1 MHRSLVLLLCST
13 THAWMRPPPRVRLP
27 TPRTALRAVPV
38 VQSEWTTW
46 ALLGTTGALG
56 LYAEE
61 NSKLGAALSS
71 NVVTMVSALVL
82 ANLGALPTSSPV
94 YGTVVK
100 KLVPLAVAALLFDA
114 DLDRVRRE
122 GRRLLAPFVVAA
134 LGTIAGTVVAWRLVP
149 LQRGIP
155 ALAARATMASALT
168 ARHIGG
174 AVNYVSVAEY
184 GGAAPELVAAGIA
197 ADNAVVAPYFV
208 GLFAASGPAK
218 GGNKGGAK
226 RVDPA
231 ISATDAAAAVAAALS
246 IVALADAAAPAH
258 LLLPLTTAVAVAFAT
273 LAPSLGA
280 RLAPAG
286 RIVGVVAMQL
296 FVAAIGAAGR
306 VRGLA
311 RSGVWLAA
319 FSAVQLAVH
328 FCVLGAAKT
337 LFGLPIRELAVA
349 SNAAVGG
356 PTTAAA
362 MATAKG
368 WDDLVL
374 PALLVGILGYAT
386 GTFVSIGLLSYW
398 VR

>member
-1 MHRSLVLLLCST
+1 MRATLVYACGASALLTPLRR
-13 THAWMRPPPRVRLP
+13 APPARLARPP
-27 TPRTALRAVPV
+27 TALRAVP

-226 RVDPA
+226 RADPA

-258 LLLPLTTAVAVAFAT
+258 LLLPLTTAVAVGFAT
-273 LAPSLGA
+273 SVPSLGA

-286 RIVGVVAMQL
+286 RIVGVCAEITQ
-296 FVAAIGAAGR
+296 
-306 VRGLA
+306 
-311 RSGVWLAA
+311 
-319 FSAVQLAVH
+319 
-328 FCVLGAAKT
+328 
-337 LFGLPIRELAVA
+337 
-349 SNAAVGG
+349 
-356 PTTAAA
+356 
-362 MATAKG
+362 
-368 WDDLVL
+368 
-374 PALLVGILGYAT
+374 
-386 GTFVSIGLLSYW
+386 
-398 VR
+398 

>member
-1 MHRSLVLLLCST
+1 MRATLLACGASALLT
-13 THAWMRPPPRVRLP
+13 PLRQTPPARLARPP
-27 TPRTALRAVPV
+27 TALRAVP

-155 ALAARATMASALT
+155 VLAARATMASALT

-184 GGAAPELVAAGIA
+184 GGAAPELVAAVSRLFSPWVPELPPPDIA
-197 ADNAVVAPYFV
+197 VAHRW
-208 GLFAASGPAK
+208 GAAFPSKPE
-218 GGNKGGAK
+218 GGTP
-226 RVDPA
+226 PA
-231 ISATDAAAAVAAALS
+231 ISELGGRFVAVGDYLVGPRVEGAAASAEAGAK
-246 IVALADAAAPAH
+246 
-258 LLLPLTTAVAVAFAT
+258 LLIEA
-273 LAPSLGA
+273 
-280 RLAPAG
+280 
-286 RIVGVVAMQL
+286 
-296 FVAAIGAAGR
+296 
-306 VRGLA
+306 
-311 RSGVWLAA
+311 
-319 FSAVQLAVH
+319 
-328 FCVLGAAKT
+328 
-337 LFGLPIRELAVA
+337 
-349 SNAAVGG
+349 
-356 PTTAAA
+356 
-362 MATAKG
+362 
-368 WDDLVL
+368 
-374 PALLVGILGYAT
+374 YA
-386 GTFVSIGLLSYW
+386 
-398 VR
+398 

>member
-1 MHRSLVLLLCST
+1 MRATLIYACGASALLTPLRR
-13 THAWMRPPPRVRLP
+13 APPARLARPP
-27 TPRTALRAVPV
+27 TALRAVP

-71 NVVTMVSALVL
+71 NVVTMVAALVL

-208 GLFAASGPAK
+208 GLFAASGPAAWRRRSD
-218 GGNKGGAK
+218 GGADGE
-226 RVDPA
+226 RLGRA
-231 ISATDAAAAVAAALS
+231 QG
-246 IVALADAAAPAH
+246 AH
-258 LLLPLTTAVAVAFAT
+258 LRL
-273 LAPSLGA
+273 
-280 RLAPAG
+280 RLARRRLPPTTTIRLRTG
-286 RIVGVVAMQL
+286 ILLSSVQSPTQTHERWRQRMGDQSIPVSRQ
-296 FVAAIGAAGR
+296 
-306 VRGLA
+306 
-311 RSGVWLAA
+311 RSTSFF
-319 FSAVQLAVH
+319 FSSW
-328 FCVLGAAKT
+328 
-337 LFGLPIRELAVA
+337 VA
-349 SNAAVGG
+349 STRPRLTVRASSALW
-356 PTTAAA
+356 A
-362 MATAKG
+362 MARHSWRSRSSSTIR
-368 WDDLVL
+368 LS
-374 PALLVGILGYAT
+374 
-386 GTFVSIGLLSYW
+386 TF
-398 VR
+398 

>member
-1 MHRSLVLLLCST
+1 MLN
-13 THAWMRPPPRVRLP
+13 RLP
-27 TPRTALRAVPV
+27 ITAPRPTALRALPL
-38 VQSEWTTW
+38 QNEWTTW

-71 NVVTMVSALVL
+71 NVVTMVAALLL
-82 ANLGALPTSSPV
+82 ANLGALPAASPV

-122 GRRLLAPFVVAA
+122 GRKLLAPFLVAV
-134 LGTIAGTVVAWRLVP
+134 LGTVLGTVVAWRLVP

-174 AVNYVSVAEY
+174 AVNYVSVAEV

-197 ADNAVVAPYFV
+197 ADNAIVAPYFV
-208 GLFAASGPAK
+208 GLFAMSGPSIGSGA
-218 GGNKGGAK
+218 GGAK
-226 RVDPA
+226 RADPT

-246 IVALADAAAPAH
+246 IVAVAAALSSRAPH
-258 LLLPLTTAVAVAFAT
+258 LLLPLTTAVSVACAT
-273 LAPSLGA
+273 ALPKVGS

-311 RSGVWLAA
+311 RSGAWLAA
-319 FSAVQLAVH
+319 FSAVQLTVH
-328 FCVLGAAKT
+328 FGVLWAAKT
-337 LFGLPIRELAVA
+337 LFKLPIRELAVA
-349 SNAAVGG
+349 SNAAVGE

-362 MATAKG
+362 MASAKG

-386 GTFVSIGLLSYW
+386 GTFISIGLMAW
-398 VR
+398 IR